1 MTAGVPGAGIGG
13 LFYLAAA
20 LVAPAWD
27 GWRTLV
33 RRDRRVHRPWFVARL
48 AVLALLMLGGI
59 VAAGWLLGLV
69 LTSPSLLAQ
78 GARAPAAGGA
88 TPQFIARA
96 AVLLTV
102 GTLVAVLAGVEVLR
116 LALRLQSRRARARR
130 VQESR

>member
-69 LTSPSLLAQ
+69 LTSPPLLAQ
-78 GARAPAAGGA
+78 GARAPAAGAA

-116 LALRLQSRRARARR
+116 LSLRLQSRRARARR
-130 VQESR
+130 AQESR

>member
-78 GARAPAAGGA
+78 GARAPAGGGA

-96 AVLLTV
+96 AVLLTL

-130 VQESR
+130 AQESR

>member
-69 LTSPSLLAQ
+69 LTSPPLLAQ

-88 TPQFIARA
+88 SPQFIARA

-130 VQESR
+130 AQESR

>member
-20 LVAPAWD
+20 LLAPAWE
-27 GWRTLV
+27 GCRALA
-33 RRDRRVHRPWFVARL
+33 RRERRVHPPWFVARL

-59 VAAGWLLGLV
+59 VVVGWLLGLL
-69 LTSPSLLAQ
+69 LTSPSLLGQ
-78 GARAPAAGGA
+78 GANAPAAAGA
-88 TPQFIARA
+88 APQFIARA

-116 LALRLQSRRARARR
+116 LALRLQSRRAATPRA
-130 VQESR
+130 QESR